1 MQEQLPRCGSRAY
14 MDNGMDPLHF
24 PTGFR
29 RAKMELLTTIK
40 AEWVEMK
47 ITTIGLDIAKSVFHF
62 YAVNATGKLVKKQ
75 QLKRKQMLE
84 YTANLEPCL
93 IAMEACGGANYWS
106 RKLIQQGHQ
115 VKQIAPQYVK
125 AFLKGNKNDYND
137 AEAIAEAAQRPTMRF
152 VPIKSIEQQD
162 VQNIHRQRER
172 IKKERTALV
181 NQIRGL
187 LAEYGIVMDKK
198 ISVVRR
204 ELPLILEDAENEL
217 TPLSRELFNELL
229 DELRGLDERLARCE
243 KRIKAVNQENAVC
256 LRLDEVL
263 GIGDITASALYA
275 AVGDGK
281 DFANGRHLSAWLG
294 LVPGQH
300 SSGGKANLLGISKR
314 GNSYLRTLLIHGARA
329 VLRYV
334 ATKTDRFSR
343 WAQSVLERR
352 GHNKACVAV
361 ANKIAR
367 IAWVIIAKGET
378 YRPAV

>member
-1 MQEQLPRCGSRAY
+1 
-14 MDNGMDPLHF
+14 
-24 PTGFR
+24 
-29 RAKMELLTTIK
+29 
-40 AEWVEMK
+40 
-47 ITTIGLDIAKSVFHF
+47 
-62 YAVNATGKLVKKQ
+62 
-75 QLKRKQMLE
+75 MLNS
-84 YTANLEPCL
+84 Y
-93 IAMEACGGANYWS
+93 
-106 RKLIQQGHQ
+106 
-115 VKQIAPQYVK
+115 K

-152 VPIKSIEQQD
+152 VPIKSVEQQD

-314 GNSYLRTLLIHGARA
+314 GNAYLRTLLIHGARA

-334 ATKTDRFSR
+334 TTKTDRFSR